1 MRGFNL
7 HSPILS
13 NPQKYTTS
21 RFLNLRMKYRSSFEV
36 IASIL
41 ETTRE
46 YGTGQYAIITRS
58 GITYSQFK
66 KYSSSLT
73 ELGFIETVAESGRA
87 LYRIS
92 EKGLRFLN
100 QYQVLLEMLS
110 TAFPDDG
117 MATITCDLK
126 RQTQVPPSPATQ
138 WMR

>member
-1 MRGFNL
+1 
-7 HSPILS
+7 
-13 NPQKYTTS
+13 
-21 RFLNLRMKYRSSFEV
+21 MKYRSSFEV

-46 YGTGQYAIITRS
+46 DGTGQYAIITRS

-73 ELGFIETVAESGRA
+73 EMGFIETVTEKGRVA
-87 LYRIS
+87 YRIS

-110 TAFPDDG
+110 TEFLDDG
-117 MATITCDLK
+117 VATITCDLK
-126 RQTQVPPSPATQ
+126 RQTQAAPSPATQ